1 MPPAPV
7 GWQSV
12 HAEVL
17 RRIRSREWLPGALI
31 PNETDLAAE
40 FGCARATVSRALREL
55 ADAGLLTRRRKAGTH
70 VALNPVRKAT
80 LQIPVIHEEIEARGG
95 TYGYALI
102 GRETAQPPL
111 QVRSAL
117 GLAAAD
123 PLLHL
128 RALHLSDGAPYA
140 YEDRWVNPQ
149 AVPALLD
156 VDLERVSANAWL
168 VRNVPYTRGQLILS
182 AATADADTAAILRCA
197 PGDALFLAERTT
209 WTGERPITWVRQS
222 YPPGHRLATEL

>member
-80 LQIPVIHEEIEARGG
+80 LQIPVIHE
-95 TYGYALI
+95 
-102 GRETAQPPL
+102 
-111 QVRSAL
+111 
-117 GLAAAD
+117 
-123 PLLHL
+123 
-128 RALHLSDGAPYA
+128 
-140 YEDRWVNPQ
+140 
-149 AVPALLD
+149 
-156 VDLERVSANAWL
+156 
-168 VRNVPYTRGQLILS
+168 
-182 AATADADTAAILRCA
+182 
-197 PGDALFLAERTT
+197 
-209 WTGERPITWVRQS
+209 
-222 YPPGHRLATEL
+222 